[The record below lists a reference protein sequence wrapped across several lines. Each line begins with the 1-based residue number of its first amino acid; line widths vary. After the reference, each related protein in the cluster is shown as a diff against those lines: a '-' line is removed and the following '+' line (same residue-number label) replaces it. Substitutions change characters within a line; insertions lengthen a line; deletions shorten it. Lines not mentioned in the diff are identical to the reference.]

1 MGSPCSLS
9 LPLVQ
14 THITGHGNTRDE
26 IKGNESNS
34 IKMQCHIC
42 QNIHSSAF
50 TFSIPAFSC
59 PSFNVP
65 SPGSL
70 LFPTHD
76 FFYPLASPLLLLP
89 PHFLQFIILP
99 STYTFCLSSA
109 MLLVRFL
116 PFTEILSC
124 QLHFSLCLRKDRKV

>member
-1 MGSPCSLS
+1 MRSPCSLS

-26 IKGNESNS
+26 KKGNESNS

-50 TFSIPAFSC
+50 TFSIPAFSY

-70 LFPTHD
+70 LLPTHHL
-76 FFYPLASPLLLLP
+76 FYPLASPLLLLP
-89 PHFLQFIILP
+89 PHFLQFK
-99 STYTFCLSSA
+99 
-109 MLLVRFL
+109 LLFFPQL
-116 PFTEILSC
+116 ILSA
-124 QLHFSLCLRKDRKV
+124 SLLQCFLYVSFLSQKYFLVNCILAFA